1 MVGTC
6 RKCRQL
12 ITTVGF
18 CRHDAFGDEAVA
30 VGVEMMRLVREH
42 YQKSHPAEV
51 WLAAEATGQLAALFP
66 FLAGVEVDL
75 KQRAV
80 LLVTYTALK
89 AQLFNLSFGGPH
101 GEFGMPPA
109 APADGLYHSQLVS
122 EPVGIAG
129 GLALLDE
136 LDGIVESGQ
145 SVTGD
150 LLRRMRARESAN
162 LRASM
167 GEGAMVQLN

>member
-1 MVGTC
+1 MVGSC

-18 CRHDAFGDEAVA
+18 CRDDARGDEAVA
-30 VGVEMMRLVREH
+30 VGVEMMRRVREH

-51 WLAAEATGQLAALFP
+51 WVAAEATGQLAALFP
-66 FLAGVEVDL
+66 FLAGVEIDL

-80 LLVTYTALK
+80 LLVTYSALK
-89 AQLFNLSFGGPH
+89 AQLFNLSFGGPA

-109 APADGLYHSQLVS
+109 APADGLYHSQQIS

-136 LDGIVESGQ
+136 LDGIIDSGQ
-145 SVTGD
+145 EITAD
-150 LLRRMRARESAN
+150 LLRRLRARESSN
-162 LRASM
+162 LRAAI